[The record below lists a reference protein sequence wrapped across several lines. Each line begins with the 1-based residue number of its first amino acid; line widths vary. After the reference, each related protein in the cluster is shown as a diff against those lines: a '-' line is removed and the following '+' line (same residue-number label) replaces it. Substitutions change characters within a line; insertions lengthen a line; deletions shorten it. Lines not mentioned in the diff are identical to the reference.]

1 MIILIQWWQ
10 WQLGYS
16 NCVTNDRDDYQGTEW
31 TYILTKAVFLCY
43 RWPENRSQL
52 LGVSREHQ
60 LTAPVVVGIQ
70 EVRDRDDALRLGR
83 MPSFVNKNVREM
95 ITGKTGRN

>member
-1 MIILIQWWQ
+1 M
-10 WQLGYS
+10 
-16 NCVTNDRDDYQGTEW
+16 
-31 TYILTKAVFLCY
+31 
-43 RWPENRSQL
+43 